1 MFGALSLLVRQVS
14 GEMKGAAIVSPAKDN
29 SPFGRFGALTR
40 IMNVGLLVLDSAT
53 ALEFANPLACDL
65 LGCANE
71 EDLKGRWESM
81 KPLLGLDKD
90 LPRTTKPRPL
100 KVNLPLPDKIRFLR
114 LEIYALEEESCTGY
128 LVLMKDRQMVDV
140 LETDLLLASQMRS
153 QTHLYGALAHDLRA
167 PLNAMQITLE
177 LLADTLISGGAGAD
191 TSDQQRYVAVLKEEV
206 ARLNRTLCTM
216 LDHSIPLSAASQ
228 KFDLRAIVEEVAA
241 LLGTQAKRH
250 RVDLQ
255 LRLPDR
261 EVKVIGHRDRLKQAL
276 INVAIN
282 GLEAMPGGGRLR
294 IDMVVPDST
303 VNIIV
308 RDDGPGIANELL
320 DEIYQIYFTTKK
332 SGSGMGLY
340 VARLV
345 LESHGGDIQVVN
357 QPGSGACFTLTLP
370 LAEKPGA
377 R

>member
-1 MFGALSLLVRQVS
+1 ME
-14 GEMKGAAIVSPAKDN
+14 GETIVSPAIDN

-40 IMNVGLLVLDSAT
+40 IMNVGLLVLDSTT

-71 EDLKGRWESM
+71 EDLKGRWETM
-81 KPLLGLDKD
+81 RPLLGLDKD
-90 LPRTTKPRPL
+90 LPQTAKPRPL

-114 LEIYALEEESCTGY
+114 LETYALEEESCTGY
-128 LVLMKDRQMVDV
+128 LVLMKDRQIADA
-140 LETDLLLASQMRS
+140 LETDLLLASRMRTQMYL
-153 QTHLYGALAHDLRA
+153 HGALAHDLRA

-177 LLADTLISGGAGAD
+177 LLADTGGQGVD
-191 TSDQQRYVAVLKEEV
+191 PSSQQRYIAVLKEEL
-206 ARLNRTLCTM
+206 ARLNRALATM
-216 LDHSIPLSAASQ
+216 FDNHMTSLSTASEE
-228 KFDLRAIVEEVAA
+228 FDLRAMVEEVTA
-241 LLGTQAKRH
+241 LLNTQAMRH

-255 LRLPDR
+255 YRLADR
-261 EVKVIGHRDRLKQAL
+261 EVRVIGQRDRLKQAL

-294 IDMVVPDST
+294 IDMLVQDAS

-308 RDDGPGIANELL
+308 RDDGSGIANELI
-320 DEIYQIYFTTKK
+320 DEIYQIDFTTKK
-332 SGSGMGLY
+332 SGSAMGLY

-357 QPGSGACFTLTLP
+357 QPGSGACLTLTLP
-370 LAEKPGA
+370 LAEKPGT

>member
-1 MFGALSLLVRQVS
+1 ME
-14 GEMKGAAIVSPAKDN
+14 GETIVSPAKNN

-40 IMNVGLLVLDSAT
+40 IMNVGLLVLDSTT

-71 EDLKGRWESM
+71 EDLKGRWETM
-81 KPLLGLDKD
+81 KLLLGLDKD
-90 LPRTTKPRPL
+90 LPQTAKPRPL

-114 LEIYALEEESCTGY
+114 LETYVLEEESCTGY
-128 LVLMKDRQMVDV
+128 LVLMKDRQLADV
-140 LETDLLLASQMRS
+140 LETDLLLASRMRAQMYL
-153 QTHLYGALAHDLRA
+153 HGALAHDLRA

-177 LLADTLISGGAGAD
+177 LLADTGGQGVD
-191 TSDQQRYVAVLKEEV
+191 PSSQQRYIAVLKEEL
-206 ARLNRTLCTM
+206 ARLNRKLCIM
-216 LDHSIPLSAASQ
+216 LDHNIPLSVASQ
-228 KFDLRAIVEEVAA
+228 EFDLRAMVEEVTA
-241 LLGTQAKRH
+241 LLNTQAMRH

-255 LRLPDR
+255 YRLADR
-261 EVKVIGHRDRLKQAL
+261 EVRVIGQRDRLKQAL
-276 INVAIN
+276 ISVAIN

-294 IDMVVPDST
+294 IDMVVQDAS

-308 RDDGPGIANELL
+308 RDDGSGIANELI
-320 DEIYQIYFTTKK
+320 DEIYQIGFTTQK
-332 SGSGMGLY
+332 SGSAMGLY

-345 LESHGGDIQVVN
+345 LESHGGDIQLVN

-370 LAEKPGA
+370 LAEKPDA

>member
-1 MFGALSLLVRQVS
+1 MFGALSLLERQVS
-14 GEMKGAAIVSPAKDN
+14 GEMKGAAIVTPAKDN

-40 IMNVGLLVLDSAT
+40 IMNVGLLVLDST
-53 ALEFANPLACDL
+53 SALEFANPLACDL

-71 EDLKGRWESM
+71 EDLKGRWETM

-90 LPRTTKPRPL
+90 LPQTAKPRPL

-140 LETDLLLASQMRS
+140 LETDLLLASQMRA
-153 QTHLYGALAHDLRA
+153 QMYLHGALAHDLRA
-167 PLNAMQITLE
+167 PLNAIQITLE
-177 LLADTLISGGAGAD
+177 LLAETDGQGVDPS
-191 TSDQQRYVAVLKEEV
+191 SQQRYITVLKQELT
-206 ARLNRTLCTM
+206 RLNRTLATM
-216 LDHSIPLSAASQ
+216 FDNHMPSLGTASEE
-228 KFDLRAIVEEVAA
+228 FDLRAMVEEVTA
-241 LLGTQAKRH
+241 LLNTQAMRH

-255 LRLPDR
+255 YRLADR
-261 EVKVIGHRDRLKQAL
+261 EVRMIGQRDRLKQAL
-276 INVAIN
+276 INVVIN

-294 IDMVVPDST
+294 IDMVVQDAS
-303 VNIIV
+303 VDIIV
-308 RDDGPGIANELL
+308 RDDGSGIADELI
-320 DEIYQIYFTTKK
+320 DEIYQIDFTTKK
-332 SGSGMGLY
+332 SDSGMGLY